1 MKINSKGTGISLNWT
16 ALGVLAAALIGGA
29 LWCNN
34 VTNTAGDHTR
44 VLAEH
49 GTALVELKTDIKNVK
64 VEIDALLIE
73 RGINPHQV
81 IQDAA
86 RK

>member
-1 MKINSKGTGISLNWT
+1 MKINSKGTGINFNWT
-16 ALGVLAAALIGGA
+16 ALAALGAALVGGTV
-29 LWCNN
+29 WCMN
-34 VTNTAGDHTR
+34 VTSTAADHTR

-49 GTALVELKTDIKNVK
+49 GASLLELKTELKNENVK
-64 VEIDALLIE
+64 IDALLIE